1 MSIAARRIPSWLVIS
16 ALMFGVVCL
25 VCSRSEVTVQAGTQ
39 PGAGSLQVLSK
50 DGAVTS
56 LCPLKHTEVRGRVSG
71 FIARVTVTQVFENPA
86 KEKIEAVYTFPL
98 PQDAAVDDMTIKV
111 GDRVV
116 RGVIKKREEAREIY
130 EQAKRTGH
138 VAALL
143 DQERP
148 NIFSQAVANILPGES
163 VSVTISYV
171 EMLHYED
178 GAYEFVFPMVVG
190 PRYIP
195 GQPIGQ
201 QGGGW
206 APDTNK
212 VPDASKITPPV
223 AVPGTRAGHDISL
236 ELAID
241 AGVPIEGLSSKSHK
255 IEVEHTGAH
264 SAIARLANL
273 DEIPNKDFILKY
285 NVAGGEI
292 DDAILLTPGAKSKG
306 GYFTLILQP
315 PARIADSDVTPK
327 ELVFVL
333 DTSGSMSGFPIEKA
347 KELIRHALD
356 DLRPGDTFNLI
367 TFAGDTRILFP
378 EPVYPT
384 AQNVEIA
391 KRFLNGRSGGGGT
404 EMMKAIRASLE
415 PSDAQDHVR
424 IVCFATDGYVGNDME
439 IIGEVQK
446 HPNARVFAFGIG
458 TSVNRFLL
466 DGMARAG
473 RGAVDYVTLAEK
485 ADEASKRFYERVHSP
500 LLTDVSVE
508 WNGLPVADVY
518 PRQIPDLFSGAP
530 IIISGRFTGPAAGTL
545 TIRGNRAGSSYA
557 RDVAVDFSKAS
568 PEHDALAGFWARR
581 RIDDLMAQDWSGMQN
596 AQPKPEVQQ
605 QITQLGLDF
614 HLMTQFTS
622 FVAVEERV
630 VTTDG
635 QPRTVQVPVE
645 MPEGVSYEGVF
656 GKKENESWALNG
668 TNVVGSL
675 SAAKVARSAAVQT
688 SAGVGNGFGPGS
700 YGGIM
705 AAPSGNVAPAR
716 ITEADSGPET
726 AMVRDDR
733 KQTRSSKLD
742 PALLEALDCSNAGKQ
757 GCKLV
762 DKGEVRIVVFLKD
775 ASDATLQQL
784 KSAGL
789 VFIND
794 GRQKRVIGQIAITK
808 LEELT
813 KIEAVQFIA
822 AVRG

>member
-1 MSIAARRIPSWLVIS
+1 
-16 ALMFGVVCL
+16 
-25 VCSRSEVTVQAGTQ
+25 VQAGTP

-50 DGAVTS
+50 DGAVIS
-56 LCPLKHTEVRGRVSG
+56 LCPLKHTEVRGRISG
-71 FIARVTVTQVFENPA
+71 FVARVTVTQLFENPA
-86 KEKIEAVYTFPL
+86 KEKIEGVYTFPL
-98 PQDAAVDDMTIKV
+98 PPDAAVDDLTIKV
-111 GDRVV
+111 GDRIV

-171 EMLHYED
+171 ELLRYED

-190 PRYIP
+190 PRYIS
-195 GQPIGQ
+195 GRPIGK

-223 AVPGTRAGHDISL
+223 AVPGTRTGHDISL

-255 IEVEHTGAH
+255 IEVEHTGVH

-285 NVAGGEI
+285 NVAGREI
-292 DDAILLTPGAKSKG
+292 DDAILLTPEAKSEG

-315 PARIADSDVTPK
+315 PARIADSDVAPK

-378 EPVYPT
+378 EPVFPT
-384 AQNVEIA
+384 AQNIEIA
-391 KRFLNGRSGGGGT
+391 KRFLDGRSGGGGT
-404 EMMKAIRASLE
+404 EMMKAIRASLA

-485 ADEASKRFYERVHSP
+485 ADESSKRFYERVHSP

-508 WNGLPVADVY
+508 WNGLAVEDVY

-530 IIISGRFTGPAAGTL
+530 IIVSGRFRGSAAGTL
-545 TIRGNRAGSSYA
+545 TIRGKRAGSPYV

-581 RIDDLMAQDWSGMQN
+581 RIDDLMSQDWNGLQN

-614 HLMTQFTS
+614 NLMTQFTS

-630 VTTDG
+630 ITTDG
-635 QPRTVQVPVE
+635 KPRTVQVPVE
-645 MPEGVSYEGVF
+645 MPEGVRYEGVF
-656 GKKENESWALNG
+656 GKEEKDSLALNG
-668 TNVVGSL
+668 RNALMSPSKAKMAQ
-675 SAAKVARSAAVQT
+675 SAAMQT
-688 SAGVGNGFGPGS
+688 SGGVGGGFGAGIG
-700 YGGIM
+700 GGIM
-705 AAPSGNVAPAR
+705 AAPSGNLP
-716 ITEADSGPET
+716 
-726 AMVRDDR
+726 
-733 KQTRSSKLD
+733 QTRISEAEPGQETTTVRVDRHQTPSSKLD
-742 PALLEALDCSNAGKQ
+742 QALLDALDCSNAGKQ

-762 DKGEVRIVVFLKD
+762 DKGEIRIVVFLKD
-775 ASDATLQQL
+775 ASVATLRQL

-794 GRQKRVIGQIAITK
+794 GKQKRVIGRIAIIR
-808 LEELT
+808 LEAFT
-813 KIEAVQFIA
+813 KIEAVQFVA